1 MNYNPNGKR
10 LIVSRKKN
18 EEQSVGG
25 ILMPASH
32 QDKKLSEG
40 YVERIGSDCEGQHW
54 DEGMHVIFAQF
65 AGQEIMLDNES
76 YLVLPEEDVLVYG
89 ADA

>member
-1 MNYNPNGKR
+1 MKYSPNGKR

-18 EEQSVGG
+18 EEQSMGG

-40 YVERIGSDCEGQHW
+40 YIERIGEGCEGAHW
-54 DEGMHVIFAQF
+54 NTGMHVIFAQF
-65 AGQEIMLDNES
+65 GGQEIMLDNIS
-76 YLVLPEEDVLVYG
+76 YVVLPEEDVLVYG
-89 ADA
+89 DEA

>member
-1 MNYNPNGKR
+1 MG
-10 LIVSRKKN
+10 
-18 EEQSVGG
+18 
-25 ILMPASH
+25 
-32 QDKKLSEG
+32 
-40 YVERIGSDCEGQHW
+40 CEGDHW